1 MCIEIEQ
8 PQYGAANRCS
18 AANTVRIMS
27 LRSKARDALL
37 IYKLLFWLL
46 VLCCVA
52 AVFVVAYRVFQVL
65 IVLAVVG
72 ILGWV
77 VFQMVRG
84 GVRAYDRRKAWR
96 DYRKE
101 YAAWEAATAVS
112 VPEVAAPAEAVAAGD
127 GAPPVSNAD
136 ADVAKAAPDVL
147 VLDEP
152 SDSVTSATPVSQST
166 WADSSRVAP
175 SMTIAEPQST
185 PSEREVRLKPPA
197 FVEPPTEQLAAPV
210 APPADEPKKPRNG
223 MATTGFVLGIITG
236 VCTVLWAP
244 VALDPVVA
252 IPAIV
257 FASIGLHRVGRLST
271 GRSKAWIGLGLG
283 ILGVVVWVLQAFL
296 YLK

>member
-1 MCIEIEQ
+1 
-8 PQYGAANRCS
+8 
-18 AANTVRIMS
+18 MS

-37 IYKLLFWLL
+37 IYKLTLGFV

-52 AVFVVAYRVFQVL
+52 AVFVVAFRVFQVL
-65 IVLAVVG
+65 LVLGTVG

-101 YAAWEAATAVS
+101 YAAWEAATSAS
-112 VPEVAAPAEAVAAGD
+112 VVAEVADPAEAVVARGKE
-127 GAPPVSNAD
+127 PQLSNEG
-136 ADVAKAAPDVL
+136 ADVTKAGPDVL

-152 SDSVTSATPVSQST
+152 SDSVARATSVSQST
-166 WADSSRVAP
+166 GADSSHVAR
-175 SMTIAEPQST
+175 SMAIAEPPST
-185 PSEREVRLKPPA
+185 PSEREVLLEPSAFARPP
-197 FVEPPTEQLAAPV
+197 VEHLAEPV

-223 MATTGFVLGIITG
+223 MATTGFVLGILTA
-236 VCTVLWAP
+236 VCTVLWVP

-257 FASIGLHRVGRLST
+257 FASIGLHRASRLST
-271 GRSKAWIGLGLG
+271 GQSKAWIGLGLG
-283 ILGVVVWVLQAFL
+283 ILGVLVWVLQAFL